1 VELRK
6 NRTPST
12 VITASS
18 IEEGIA
24 KELFMISKWKLELLA
39 FLTSLT
45 LISVGFSSWQ
55 ITSGPVLLSGTIQ
68 TSPVQKASEYITFDT
83 TVGTNNTGITMFEYS
98 GELGFIGSSATSYTQ
113 ASVTLNYQINVDN
126 CRGYNGFESFIMK
139 DEELDGYE
147 LSYLQLNITV
157 NLRDK
162 QTGNYDTSTL
172 GSFLNYAPI
181 NVSASYCSAVL
192 NGSALAVNSDDF
204 KAQVNGN
211 VISFLFPLSAGT
223 DGDGTN
229 DTTDK
234 IALTFNFVASSRD
247 NAKSAAAL
255 LNGKEFSFQTAFKG
269 LPSNEFSN

>member
-1 VELRK
+1 
-6 NRTPST
+6 
-12 VITASS
+12 
-18 IEEGIA
+18 
-24 KELFMISKWKLELLA
+24 MISKWKLELLA

-55 ITSGPVLLSGTIQ
+55 ITSGPVMESLNGSILA
-68 TSPVQKASEYITFDT
+68 SPVQTASDYITFDT

-139 DEELDGYE
+139 DEDLDGYE

-162 QTGNYDTSTL
+162 TTGYYDTVTL
-172 GSFLNYAPI
+172 GQFLNYAPI
-181 NVSASYCSAVL
+181 TLSSTYCQGVYYNATSKTTETHTYGVS
-192 NGSALAVNSDDF
+192 NDF
-204 KAQVNGN
+204 NAKVDGN
-211 VISFLFPLSAGT
+211 VISFLFPIST
-223 DGDGTN
+223 GTN
-229 DTTDK
+229 DATIDYDK
-234 IALTFNFVASSRD
+234 IALTFNFVASSPA

-255 LNGKEFSFQTAFKG
+255 LDGKEFSFQTAFKG